1 MHLVTNC
8 YRIFFI
14 FAITTTNNKM
24 GEIIGLDGKAIINEK
39 ALSQYTNANLVAM
52 FNEFKNLNR
61 GLLGLMLRSKLRE
74 FYQDNYLRYETIVK
88 RLEQVETNY
97 FVFEPNESGKDKVK
111 FEVVDIDGKD
121 IRRPV
126 LLEGATME
134 DYQKATDEIMN
145 EVTTI
150 KI

>member
-1 MHLVTNC
+1 
-8 YRIFFI
+8 
-14 FAITTTNNKM
+14 M

-39 ALSQYTNANLVAM
+39 SLSQYTNANLVAM

-74 FYQDNYLRYETIVK
+74 FYQNNYLRYETVVK
-88 RLEQVETNY
+88 RLESVETNY
-97 FVFEPNESGKDKVK
+97 FVFESVEGGKDKVK
-111 FEVVDIDGKD
+111 FEIVNVDGKD

-134 DYQKATDEIMN
+134 DFQKATDDIMN
-145 EVTTI
+145 EVTVI